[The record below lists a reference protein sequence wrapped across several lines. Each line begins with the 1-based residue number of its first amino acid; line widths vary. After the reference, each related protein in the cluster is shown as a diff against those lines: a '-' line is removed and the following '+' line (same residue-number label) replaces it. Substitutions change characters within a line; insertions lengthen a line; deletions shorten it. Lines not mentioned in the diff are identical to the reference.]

1 MRLVRGNPLATMLPL
16 TVVQIP
22 LGIIGA
28 AVYFYLYH
36 DAYPE
41 ADFESFN
48 RFEDSPS
55 GLILA
60 LVLMT
65 AVYLLFSL
73 VGAAATIVAVR
84 TILEKKPARLTE
96 SLDPAFT
103 RMGGL
108 LLLGSLFYLM
118 FLASAAGIVVVL
130 YLIVRWGLAVHVH
143 VLEGTSVTG
152 SLGTSWRMLRGR
164 MWRFIGVVLT
174 AVPLGVALF
183 FGASIIVAVALSPF
197 SVDPGRTTNLVAQSL
212 GILVLGMVAVPTGA
226 YLAAATTI
234 FYVSAKEESRV

>member
-1 MRLVRGNPLATMLPL
+1 MLPL

-28 AVYFYLYH
+28 VYYFFLYH

-48 RFEDSPS
+48 RLDKSPS

-73 VGAAATIVAVR
+73 VGAAATIVAVHS
-84 TILEKKPARLTE
+84 IIQKKPRRLSE

-108 LLLGSLFYLM
+108 LLLGALFYLM
-118 FLASAAGIVVVL
+118 FIASAAGIVVVI
-130 YLIVRWGLAVHVH
+130 YLIIRWGLAVHAH
-143 VLEGTSVTG
+143 VLEGTTISG
-152 SLGTSWRMLRGR
+152 SLTSSWRTLRGR
-164 MWRFIGVVLT
+164 MFRFTGVLLT
-174 AVPLGVALF
+174 AVPVGLVLF
-183 FGASIIVAVALSPF
+183 LAASIIVAVALTPF
-197 SVDPGRTTNLVAQSL
+197 SVDPNRTTTLIAQSL
-212 GILVLGMVAVPTGA
+212 GILVFGFVAVPTGA

-234 FYVSAKEESRV
+234 FYTSAKEESRA